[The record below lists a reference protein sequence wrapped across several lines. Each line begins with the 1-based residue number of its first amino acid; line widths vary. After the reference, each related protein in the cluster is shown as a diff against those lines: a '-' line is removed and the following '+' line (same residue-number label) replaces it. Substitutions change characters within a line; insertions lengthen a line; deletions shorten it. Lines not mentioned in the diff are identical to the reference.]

1 MQIDVFNGDA
11 DGICALL
18 QLRLARPSLTQLIT
32 GVKRDMELLTHVNAQ
47 AGDYVTV
54 LDISLAKNRLALNN
68 LLQQGVSVLY
78 IDHHQAGDIPEHPQL
93 ETLIRTEPT
102 VCTSL
107 LVDHYLGAQYRA
119 WAVVAAF
126 GDNLNHQAE
135 QAARFLS
142 INSQQLHN
150 LKTLGIAMNYNS
162 YGESVADLQ
171 FAPDVL
177 YRHCL
182 PYSSPLD
189 FISDKRAIFE
199 QLKEAYSQDMT
210 QALAITAEYQSANVA
225 VYMLPDT
232 VWAKRVSGVLSNE
245 LANRQPNRAHA
256 VVSHT
261 NLGNYQISVRAPLN
275 NPVGADV
282 LCASFATGG
291 GRQNAA
297 GINHLSAKQLPFF
310 INAFAHYYDAKK
322 H

>member
-1 MQIDVFNGDA
+1 MQLDVFNGDA

-18 QLRLARPSLTQLIT
+18 QLRLARPALTQLVT
-32 GVKRDMELLTHVNAQ
+32 GVKRDIELLARVNAQ

-93 ETLIRTEPT
+93 ETLIDTDPT

-142 INSQQLHN
+142 ITSQQLHN

-177 YRHCL
+177 YRHCS

-189 FISDKRAIFE
+189 FISDKRVIFE
-199 QLKEAYSQDMT
+199 QLKEAHAQDMAH
-210 QALAITAEYQSANVA
+210 ALAITAEYESANAA

-232 VWAKRVSGVLSNE
+232 AWAKRVSGVLGNE
-245 LANRQPNRAHA
+245 LANRQPHRAHA

-261 NLGNYQISVRAPLN
+261 KQGGYQISVRAPLN
-275 NPVGADV
+275 KPIGADI

-297 GINHLSAKQLPFF
+297 GINHLSRNKLPFF